1 MNIAK
6 YRKAAGMSQGQLA
19 DRLGISR
26 STVAMW
32 ETGVSAPRVGM
43 LLALAGVIHCTV
55 EELLEVSDGVK
66 DNLRRIG

>member
-1 MNIAK
+1 MNVAK

-19 DRLGISR
+19 DRLGVSR

-32 ETGVSAPRVGM
+32 ETGASAPRAGM

-55 EELLEVSDGVK
+55 EELFEVSDGVM
-66 DNLRRIG
+66 DRPQRIG